1 MDGVKYLLK
10 FGEKQ
15 HLDSFANGNLYF
27 SNAETFPE
35 YRKQATKIK
44 GKVIPLKQVQ
54 EYLREM

>member
-27 SNAETFPE
+27 QMQRHF
-35 YRKQATKIK
+35 RI
-44 GKVIPLKQVQ
+44 
-54 EYLREM
+54 